1 MIDTQALV
9 LTNAGTIKE
18 LTEMALG
25 KEAIIDAAMQTFSIE
40 AYYDNLDDAK
50 KDRAIFNSIA
60 SDINSFRLAREREY
74 MEAFDPFKEVMN
86 RLGAKVKAGSNQ
98 LGEIVKAVEETEK
111 NEKKVEI
118 ESTWNVFGFTLITLD
133 RIFDQKWLNKGSKLK
148 DIKIEMER
156 RIAKT
161 YEDIAIIENFGQD
174 QDTLKAIYL
183 DTLDIGQALAKGQ
196 QLKAN
201 REKLERDEA
210 ERPARDKAEKEARE
224 RAELAMEAARA
235 LEADKA
241 STFASE
247 ADGEE
252 KDPLVTITLE
262 FTGTRASLVALKT
275 YMLDQGITYRKL

>member
-18 LTEMALG
+18 LTDMALG

-60 SDINSFRLAREREY
+60 NDINSFRLAREREY
-74 MEAFDPFKEVMN
+74 MEAFNPFKEVMN

-118 ESTWNVFGFTLITLD
+118 DSIWKTTGFTLITLD

-224 RAELAMEAARA
+224 RAELAREAARLVKEDQSA
-235 LEADKA
+235 SMAAMAD
-241 STFASE
+241 E
-247 ADGEE
+247 GE
-252 KDPLVTITLE
+252 KDPVIT
-262 FTGTRASLVALKT
+262 FTLTFHGTRAQLVSLKA
-275 YMLDQGITYRKL
+275 YMLDHGIEYEKV